1 MTMAGSEVKW
11 CQRAIMVLLSARKDL
26 EDVYKQYYLQLIHL
40 GLSNI
45 VAMINSKIII
55 YLTYLL
61 YDHKLY
67 FSFILVNSILGIA
80 HS

>member
-55 YLTYLL
+55 YVLATVWS
-61 YDHKLY
+61 HKLY
-67 FSFILVNSILGIA
+67 FSFILVDSILGVA
-80 HS
+80 HI